1 MKSGF
6 SDTVTVFDVPD
17 GISAEDILERMQNK
31 HGIMLAGSFG
41 ELAGK
46 VIRIGHMGAGANE
59 ADMIAVMA
67 ALEET
72 LHALEW
78 KTKAGLV
85 ERFLRYLYEEK

>member
-1 MKSGF
+1 
-6 SDTVTVFDVPD
+6 
-17 GISAEDILERMQNK
+17 
-31 HGIMLAGSFG
+31 
-41 ELAGK
+41 
-46 VIRIGHMGAGANE
+46 MGAGANE

-72 LHALEW
+72 LHALGW